1 MRHNFVFII
10 TQIFDMVALCVYK
23 GKGIFSHFSRFR
35 IPLFYK
41 FNFSQ
46 GRLTVIKE
54 NIIHAFSAITDTSA
68 QHS

>member
-1 MRHNFVFII
+1 MFII
-10 TQIFDMVALCVYK
+10 PQIFDMVALCVDK
-23 GKGIFSHFSRFR
+23 GKGIFCHISTFR
-35 IPLFYK
+35 LPLFYK

-46 GRLTVIKE
+46 GKLAVIKE